1 MTTPGRIRKVIG
13 ASGPGDE
20 HASSTSA
27 ERQQVARF
35 LVVGLWNTLFAYA
48 VWALLQF
55 LLGDQLHYLVILLL
69 AWPIAVLNAYLCHR
83 HFVFRS
89 RNSVWRELP
98 RFSLVYVA
106 TLAGALVALPILI
119 RTLPFNIYVIQAGYV
134 VGVVI
139 LSYGAHKLYS
149 FRRPIPPERTTIHDG
164 DADA

>member
-1 MTTPGRIRKVIG
+1 MTPGRIRRAIAAG
-13 ASGPGDE
+13 GPVDE
-20 HASSTSA
+20 HASSMSA
-27 ERQQVARF
+27 ERRQVARF
-35 LVVGLWNTLFAYA
+35 VVVGVWNTLFAYA

-55 LLGDQLHYLVILLL
+55 LLGDQLHHLVILLL

-89 RNSVWRELP
+89 NDSVWRELP

-139 LSYGAHKLYS
+139 LSYGAHRLFS
-149 FRRPIPPERTTIHDG
+149 FRRPIPPERTAVHDRDV
-164 DADA
+164 DA